1 MKGEIIS
8 IGTELLMGEITDTN
22 SSFLASQQ
30 PPLGI
35 QILWITQVGDDLEM
49 LSGAI
54 GRALDRSDIVLTT
67 GGLGPTDDDLTRE
80 AIAHCLGEEMV
91 VQEDALNH
99 LKTYFLGR
107 DMEMPQRN
115 IKQAT
120 LISSAQFIPN
130 KRGTAPGWW
139 VEKNGKII
147 VAMPGPPGEM
157 QPLWHE
163 EVVPRLRQKVR
174 GQIIVTRNIKTN
186 GLSEGSVDETLSAF
200 FGKENPYLG
209 IYAKA
214 DGIHLRIIA
223 RAQNEEKAQE
233 LIQPMENGIVSLIR
247 PNVWGYDDDTPEAVV
262 GQLLTQKGLS
272 LATMESCTGGL
283 LSSTVTDVPGSSSY
297 FRGGLVTYSIEAK
310 TAAGVSASLIEDYGA
325 VSQQVADAM
334 AEAARLQ
341 MKADIGI
348 GVTGVAGPAEVE
360 GKPVGTVYFS
370 IALDE
375 SVKSFPARL
384 PPRRALIKSRTVATA
399 LIELIRLLKQL

>member
-157 QPLWHE
+157 QPLWQE

>member
-54 GRALDRSDIVLTT
+54 CRALDRSDIVLTT

-120 LISSAQFIPN
+120 LIPSAQFIPN

-139 VEKNGKII
+139 VERNGKII

-157 QPLWHE
+157 QPLWEE

-174 GQIIVTRNIKTN
+174 GQVIVTRNIKTN

-209 IYAKA
+209 IYAKT

-233 LIQPMENGIVSLIR
+233 LIRPMEKGIVSLIR
-247 PNVWGYDDDTPEAVV
+247 PNVWGYDDDTPEAAV
-262 GQLLTQKGLS
+262 GQLLTQKGLT

-283 LSSTVTDVPGSSSY
+283 LSSTITDVPGSSSY
-297 FRGGLVTYSIEAK
+297 FRGGLVTYSSEAK

-370 IALDE
+370 IALDK
-375 SVKSFPARL
+375 SVKSFPTRL

-399 LIELIRLLKQL
+399 LIELINLLNQL

>member
-120 LISSAQFIPN
+120 LISSAQIIPN

-157 QPLWHE
+157 QPLWQE

-233 LIQPMENGIVSLIR
+233 LIQPVENGIVSLIR

>member
-54 GRALDRSDIVLTT
+54 GRALERSDIVLTT

-157 QPLWHE
+157 QPLWQE

>member
-157 QPLWHE
+157 QPLWQE

-375 SVKSFPARL
+375 SVNSFPARL